1 MCIHGIFY
9 IFLNVLQFT
18 NYSNIERIKWET
30 AMQIVLYAE
39 ILLPAWLQFIVWLFY
54 LTKKK
59 AYSSFSLQ
67 LVVISLKTAC

>member
-1 MCIHGIFY
+1 
-9 IFLNVLQFT
+9 
-18 NYSNIERIKWET
+18 
-30 AMQIVLYAE
+30 MQIVLYAE